1 MDLFEPGSGSQVHD
15 YNGGVQPSGLF
26 WLVQVGPDDF
36 SVSED
41 GQDATL
47 VARDLPVIDSFQFGG
62 PDMVPASVSFTI
74 TWEALGKR
82 RLRGRGRR
90 VQPTHPAAFLGR
102 FARARSRARFSGSAL
117 GFSFR
122 SDEATTDLGY
132 AQMGTE
138 RNGLFLAR

>member
-1 MDLFEPGSGSQVHD
+1 MDLYEPGSGSQVHD

-36 SVSED
+36 SVSDD
-41 GQDATL
+41 GKEATL

-74 TWEALGKR
+74 TWEAVGRR
-82 RLRGRGRR
+82 RLRGKGRT
-90 VQPTHPAAFLGR
+90 VPPTDPAAFLGR

-132 AQMGTE
+132 AEMGPE

>member
-1 MDLFEPGSGSQVHD
+1 VDLFEPGSGSQVHD

-36 SVSED
+36 FVSDD

-47 VARDLPVIDSFQFGG
+47 AARDMPVIDSFQFGG

-74 TWEALGKR
+74 TWEAVGKR
-82 RLRGRGRR
+82 RVRGKGRR
-90 VQPTHPAAFLGR
+90 AQPTHPASFLGH
-102 FARARSRARFSGSAL
+102 FAPARSRARFSGSAL

-122 SDEATTDLGY
+122 SNEATTDLGY
-132 AQMGTE
+132 AQMGFE
-138 RNGLFLAR
+138 RNGFFLPR